1 MLDVSHIAEV
11 AEQIAREAHHGQIDK
26 AGQPYIGHVGRVAA
40 TVAPAEPTYIAAAWL
55 HDVVED
61 TGSTLES
68 LVAEGFPSE
77 VVEAV
82 GLLTRRDEAPD
93 EVYYERIAAN
103 PVALV
108 VKIADISDNTNPDRL
123 DRLDQET
130 RARLIG
136 KYRKALLGLKRPE
149 LAAGLGAS

>member
-1 MLDVSHIAEV
+1 MLDDSQITEV

-26 AGQPYIGHVGRVAA
+26 AGQPYVGHVGRVAA
-40 TVAPAEPTYIAAAWL
+40 TVAPAEPVYVAAAWL

-61 TGSTLES
+61 TGATLDS
-68 LVAEGFPSE
+68 LLAQGFPSA

-82 GLLTRRDEAPD
+82 GLLTRREEVPD
-93 EVYYERIAAN
+93 EVYYARIAVN
-103 PVALV
+103 PVALA

-123 DRLDQET
+123 GRLDQET

-136 KYRKALLGLKRPE
+136 KYRKAFLSLNRPE
-149 LAAGLGAS
+149 LAAGLGS

>member
-40 TVAPAEPTYIAAAWL
+40 TVVPAEPIYIAAAWL
-55 HDVVED
+55 HDIVED
-61 TGSTLES
+61 TGSTLDS
-68 LVAEGFPSE
+68 LVAEGFPPA
-77 VVEAV
+77 VVEAI
-82 GLLTRRDEAPD
+82 GLLTRREVPD

-103 PVALV
+103 PVALA

-123 DRLDQET
+123 VRLDQET
-130 RARLIG
+130 RARMVG
-136 KYRKALLGLKRPE
+136 KYRKAWLGLKRPE
-149 LAAGLGAS
+149 LAVGLGA